1 MRLLVTYD
9 LILFMH
15 SGGTV
20 LGPVILNDLEPC
32 YAKRHCD
39 GWTCFYKCQ
48 FISLSVHKYTLY
60 KSANVRRIQV
70 LKTQHSYANNPDC
83 RLLVLGLRRFRPL
96 ASTNQVERAGAIA
109 PSAPRRP
116 FWAREGGDRPV
127 TRSPPAQ
134 VYSRALK

>member
-1 MRLLVTYD
+1 MIYSC
-9 LILFMH
+9 IL
-15 SGGTV
+15 GGTV

-96 ASTNQVERAGAIA
+96 ASTNQVERAGAPA
-109 PSAPRRP
+109 PSAPTLLGAGGPRP
-116 FWAREGGDRPV
+116 AHRPV
-127 TRSPPAQ
+127 TRSPTAQ